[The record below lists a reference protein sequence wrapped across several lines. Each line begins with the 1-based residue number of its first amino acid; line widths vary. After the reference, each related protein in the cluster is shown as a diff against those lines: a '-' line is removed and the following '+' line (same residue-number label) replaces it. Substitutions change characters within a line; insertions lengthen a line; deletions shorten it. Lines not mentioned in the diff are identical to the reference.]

1 MIIKEVVVS
10 PEFRKDFDKLDTDLQ
25 NKVREIL
32 RSIEYGEKIEGVSHI
47 PLRGDLTG
55 FTSVHF
61 NSNCYRLIY
70 KPMKDKFK
78 VLVLTIGP
86 RGDEGD
92 IYDKLRKLK
101 DKRKL

>member
-55 FTSVHF
+55 FTSVNF
-61 NSNCYRLIY
+61 NSNSYRLIY

-78 VLVLTIGP
+78 AFNFEKYLKSGLGRAFIS
-86 RGDEGD
+86 RHF
-92 IYDKLRKLK
+92 YD
-101 DKRKL
+101 